1 MSAIAKES
9 EKIAYKAIP
18 EEIHKKVEMVAKSL
32 MNAPP
37 MPQKELKEHLLKR
50 RERKMV

>member
-1 MSAIAKES
+1 MSAMAKES
-9 EKIAYKAIP
+9 EKIAYKVIP
-18 EEIHKKVEMVAKSL
+18 EEIHKKAEMVVKSL

-37 MPQKELKEHLLKR
+37 IPQKELKEHLLKI